1 MAEEYDRTVPKAPP
15 KIPRFEKREALVEA
29 ALASLAALGPAR
41 VQPSDLCEELGLSK
55 ALVNYHFG
63 GRDGL
68 LAEAMALGYERYVET
83 LWRAAQNAGPDPL
96 ERLMAWFTEQI
107 HWTVANA
114 GLAVALNFP
123 HVAAGLPGTIAP
135 EIEERLASSGR
146 RNFTNLTTLVKS
158 ARLHLAQGQPKG
170 DEVAVADAAVIGW
183 TCLGMSV
190 WFAGDHTP
198 TRPYR
203 KRASVDA
210 AVAHVRTLVTLMLS
224 GDATGLQA

>member
-1 MAEEYDRTVPKAPP
+1 MPPAPP
-15 KIPRFEKREALVEA
+15 KIPRFEKREALLEA
-29 ALASLAALGPAR
+29 AVDSLAELGPAR
-41 VQPSDLCEELGLSK
+41 VQPSDLCERLGLSK

-68 LAEAMALGYERYVET
+68 IAEAMALGYERYVET
-83 LWRAAQNAGPDPL
+83 LWTAAQNAGSDPI
-96 ERLMAWFTEQI
+96 ERLMAWFSEQI
-107 HWTVANA
+107 VWTVANA

-123 HVAAGLPGTIAP
+123 HVAAGLPNTIAP

-146 RNFTNLTTLVKS
+146 RNFTNLTALVKS
-158 ARLHLAQGQPKG
+158 ARLHLADGDPEV

-198 TRPYR
+198 TRNYR
-203 KRASVDA
+203 ERASVDA
-210 AVAHVRTLVTLMLS
+210 AVARVRELVTLMLS
-224 GDATGLQA
+224 GDPAPHRS